1 MKFKVVTLGCKVNS
15 YESEAV
21 INDLINKGYTYSPNG
36 DVDVIIINTCT
47 VTQTSDQKSR
57 QTIRREKTKNPNAI
71 VVAMGC
77 YAQLSSV
84 DASSIADIV
93 IGTHNRS
100 KIAEIIDSYVNSKL
114 EINNLVTN
122 IFDVTCYEELKVSSL
137 LTHTRGFIKIQDG
150 CENYC
155 SYCAIPF
162 SRGKIR
168 SRKVSD
174 VIDEINRLTNSGTK
188 EIIISGIN
196 TGTYG
201 KDLGNITLAGLIE
214 RIMEETTLYR
224 LRVSSIE
231 LMEVSD
237 ELIDVFSKY
246 PNRIAHHFHIP
257 LQGGS
262 DSVLKRMNRKYLTGD
277 YLSMINK
284 IRERFPDVAITTDLL
299 AGFVGETSEE
309 FEECV
314 EFIQKIGFSGMHIF
328 PYSRR
333 KNTAADNMSGHLDPK
348 IKNERTHIL
357 LDIANKMKNEYEQ
370 KFIGKTFDIITEQV
384 KNGYYIG
391 HTSNYLE
398 VYVKDDGTF
407 KDNMIVNV
415 KIVKIDNNKIYAIKE
430 DNNE

>member
-1 MKFKVVTLGCKVNS
+1 MKFKVMTLGCKVNS

-21 INDLINKGYTYSPNG
+21 INDLLNHGFIYSNTD
-36 DVDVIIINTCT
+36 DVDLIIVNTCT
-47 VTQTSDQKSR
+47 VTQTSDQKSK
-57 QTIRREKTKNPNAI
+57 QTLRSVKRKNPNAI

-77 YAQLSSV
+77 FAQTSSEA
-84 DASSIADIV
+84 ASEIADIV

-100 KIAEIIDSYVNSKL
+100 KIYEIVSSYIETKF
-114 EINNLVTN
+114 EINNLVNN
-122 IFDVTCYEELKVSSL
+122 IMDVECYEELKVSAL
-137 LTHTRGFIKIQDG
+137 HTHTRGFVKIQDG

-162 SRGKIR
+162 ARGKIR

-174 VIDEINRLTNSGTK
+174 VIDEVNRLVESGTK

-214 RIMEETTLYR
+214 KIMTETNLYR

-231 LMEVSD
+231 LMEVTD
-237 ELIDVFSKY
+237 ELLDVFAKY
-246 PNRIAHHFHIP
+246 HDRVANHMHIP

-277 YLSMINK
+277 YFSLISK
-284 IRERFPDVAITTDLL
+284 IRNKFPNIAITTDLL
-299 AGFVGETSEE
+299 AGFVGETNDE
-309 FEECV
+309 FNECV
-314 EFIQKIGFSGMHIF
+314 EFIKKIGFSGMHIF

-333 KNTAADNMSGHLDPK
+333 KNTVADNMEGHLDPK

-357 LDIANKMKNEYEQ
+357 LEIASKMKQEYES
-370 KFIGKTFDIITEQV
+370 KFIGNSFDIITEQV

-398 VYVKDDGTF
+398 LYVKDDGTLT
-407 KDNMIVNV
+407 DNMIINV
-415 KIVKIDNNKIYAIKE
+415 KIVKIENNKIYAIKE

>member
-1 MKFKVVTLGCKVNS
+1 MKFKVMTLGCKVNS

-21 INDLINKGYTYSPNG
+21 INDLLNHGYVYSNDD
-36 DVDVIIINTCT
+36 DVDLIIVNTCT
-47 VTQTSDQKSR
+47 VTQTSDQKSK
-57 QTIRREKTKNPNAI
+57 QTLRSVKRKNPNAI

-77 YAQLSSV
+77 FAQTSSEI
-84 DASSIADIV
+84 ASEIADIV

-100 KIAEIIDSYVNSKL
+100 KIYEIISSYIDTKL
-114 EINNLVTN
+114 EINNLVSD
-122 IFDVTCYEELKVSSL
+122 IMDVTCYEELKVSAL
-137 LTHTRGFIKIQDG
+137 HTHTRGFIKIQDG

-162 SRGKIR
+162 ARGKIR
-168 SRKVSD
+168 SRIPSD
-174 VIDEINRLTNSGTK
+174 VIDEVNRLVESGTK

-201 KDLGNITLAGLIE
+201 KDLGYISLAGLIDM
-214 RIMEETTLYR
+214 IMKETSLYR

-231 LMEVSD
+231 LMEVTD
-237 ELIDVFSKY
+237 ELLDVFYKY
-246 PNRIAHHFHIP
+246 NERVAHHMHIP

-277 YLSMINK
+277 YLAMVNK
-284 IRERFPDVAITTDLL
+284 IRSKFNDIAITTDLL
-299 AGFVGETSEE
+299 AGFVGETNEE
-309 FEECV
+309 FNECI
-314 EFIQKIGFSGMHIF
+314 EFIKKIGFAGMHIF

-333 KNTAADNMSGHLDPK
+333 KNTVADNMDGHLDPK

-357 LDIANKMKNEYEQ
+357 LDIASAMKHEYES
-370 KFIGKTFDIITEQV
+370 KFIGHTFDIITEQV
-384 KNGYYIG
+384 KNGYFIG

-398 VYVKDDGTF
+398 VYVKDDGTI
-407 KDNMIVNV
+407 KENMIINV
-415 KIVKIDNNKIYAIKE
+415 KIDEIKNNKIYAIKE

>member
-84 DASSIADIV
+84 DASSIADVV

-162 SRGKIR
+162 ARGKIR

-174 VIDEINRLTNSGTK
+174 VIDEINSTVYLKNKGMKLDFGSIAKRLAADKIMNYLKSDNYTYISVNLGGNVITSGKANLYNELTTTADIVPVGIENPFTNKFNQNTVLKVVESDITVVASGVSKRYIEVWDDDLGFVRYHHILNPFTGYPYKNEIETITIVGKSSMLADGLSTGMFSLGLDNAINVLK
-188 EIIISGIN
+188 ENNYRGIIITQDYKI
-196 TGTYG
+196 YIV
-201 KDLGNITLAGLIE
+201 GNINYQLTDNVE
-214 RIMEETTLYR
+214 
-224 LRVSSIE
+224 
-231 LMEVSD
+231 
-237 ELIDVFSKY
+237 
-246 PNRIAHHFHIP
+246 
-257 LQGGS
+257 
-262 DSVLKRMNRKYLTGD
+262 SVYT
-277 YLSMINK
+277 I
-284 IRERFPDVAITTDLL
+284 
-299 AGFVGETSEE
+299 
-309 FEECV
+309 
-314 EFIQKIGFSGMHIF
+314 
-328 PYSRR
+328 
-333 KNTAADNMSGHLDPK
+333 
-348 IKNERTHIL
+348 IK
-357 LDIANKMKNEYEQ
+357 K
-370 KFIGKTFDIITEQV
+370 
-384 KNGYYIG
+384 
-391 HTSNYLE
+391 
-398 VYVKDDGTF
+398 
-407 KDNMIVNV
+407 
-415 KIVKIDNNKIYAIKE
+415 
-430 DNNE
+430 